1 VFAGTIN
8 ESGFIEIK
16 ATKIGKDTTIERII
30 EMVEESEKNKAKVQ
44 RVADRFSAYF
54 TPIVLLISIATY
66 IITKDIIQ
74 AITVIVVACPCA
86 VALATPIAIAAGIG
100 KGSKRDVL
108 IKGGVYLEALGKSNI
123 VVFDKTGTLTL
134 GKPQVT
140 DLI

>member
-74 AITVIVVACPCA
+74 AITVIVVAAP
-86 VALATPIAIAAGIG
+86 VQLP
-100 KGSKRDVL
+100 L
-108 IKGGVYLEALGKSNI
+108 LPPL
-123 VVFDKTGTLTL
+123 
-134 GKPQVT
+134 Q
-140 DLI
+140 